1 MYETEFVGELF
12 ILDEFVRVCYE
23 LERVCKS
30 FGCNSQHIT
39 YDLILIHN
47 CVQLRMIFNVTV
59 LGLILAQRL
68 IQVAAWTT
76 S

>member
-23 LERVCKS
+23 FVRVS
-30 FGCNSQHIT
+30 GVILSISRILNDVAIL
-39 YDLILIHN
+39 YDFN
-47 CVQLRMIFNVTV
+47 DMIFNVTV
-59 LGLILAQRL
+59 LGLVLAQRL